1 MLSVV
6 AIFAGGLSRVTKTA
20 IPFSFN
26 GSSQAP
32 ASYALALFASS
43 WCFDGWDQAN
53 YIAKDVAPGKLP
65 SIIRYS
71 MATVTTLFLLANISF
86 FLVVPFT
93 LATTNPIG
101 LQFGRELFGSV
112 GAALMSVRRLSFPLS
127 EVN

>member
-1 MLSVV
+1 M
-6 AIFAGGLSRVTKTA
+6 TNTA
-20 IPFSFN
+20 IPFSFD

-65 SIIRYS
+65 QIIRYS
-71 MATVTTLFLLANISF
+71 MLTVIILFLLANVSF
-86 FLVVPFT
+86 FLVVPFS
-93 LATTNPIG
+93 LAVSNPIG

-112 GAALMSVRRLSFPLS
+112 GAAVMSVRHSFHQLAS
-127 EVN
+127 MLIDRDRSS